1 MSLFRARIVSALS
14 GCRAAIR
21 RVVRHQPRRLLFL
34 GLALLLGLAGFW
46 YYQGLNRPVIGAKR
60 STPGDRVILP
70 ENAPQL
76 AFLKM
81 ETIASVPLP
90 AAGPFNARL
99 MAAEDFTARIFP
111 PVNGRIVQLQAN
123 LGDPVTA
130 GSTLALLDAPEFG
143 TALADMKKAAADAH
157 LKQHALER
165 ARILHA
171 GEAISRRELEAS
183 EADAAAARAEAERTR
198 LRLANLSSRDGGHD
212 SGIQGERLPL
222 KSPLNGVVV
231 ERQVNPGTEVRSD
244 ASQPLF
250 VVADLS
256 RLWLTL
262 DLPEQETGIHAG
274 DRVQFTVDAWPHET
288 FSGQI
293 SRVSPVLDPVTRR
306 IPVRAVID
314 NAAGRLRPEMYA
326 RAHITRPDAPLAL
339 RFPSSA
345 VLTQGLVSS
354 IFVETAPGQFLHRRV
369 RTVRQDKDF
378 VYLAPGPD
386 CPVKAGERVVVKG
399 AMLLASNLAG
409 AE

>member
-1 MSLFRARIVSALS
+1 MMNALS
-14 GCRAAIR
+14 ARLAPVGSSLRMMIR
-21 RVVRHQPRRLLFL
+21 HKPRYLLFL
-34 GLALLLGLAGFW
+34 GLSLLLGLAAFW

-60 STPGDRVILP
+60 ATPGDRVILP

-99 MAAEDFTARIFP
+99 VTAEDATARIFP
-111 PVNGRIVQLQAN
+111 PVNGRIVQLMAN
-123 LGDPVTA
+123 LGDKVAVGTP
-130 GSTLALLDAPEFG
+130 LALLDAPEFG
-143 TALADMKKAAADAH
+143 SALADSKKAAADAN

-165 ARILHA
+165 ARTLYA
-171 GEAISRRELEAS
+171 GGAIARRELEAS
-183 EADAAAARAEAERTR
+183 EADAAAAHAEAERTR
-198 LRLANLSSRDGGHD
+198 LRLANLSGQAGN
-212 SGIQGERLPL
+212 IQGERLPL
-222 KSPLNGVVV
+222 KSPLGGVVV
-231 ERQVNPGTEVRSD
+231 ERQANPGTEVRND

-262 DLPEQETGIHAG
+262 DLPEQETVIHTG
-274 DRVQFTVDAWPHET
+274 DKVQFTVDAWPRET
-288 FSGQI
+288 FSGEI

-314 NAAGRLRPEMYA
+314 NAGGRLRPEMYA
-326 RAHITRPDAPLAL
+326 RAYVTRPDAPLAL

-345 VLTQGLVSS
+345 ILTQGLVSS
-354 IFVETAPGQFLHRRV
+354 IFVEVSPGQFVHRRV
-369 RTVRQDKDF
+369 KTVRQDKDF
-378 VYLAPGPD
+378 VYLAPSPE
-386 CPVKAGERVVVKG
+386 CLLKAGERVVVKG
-399 AMLLASNLAG
+399 AMLLVSNLAG